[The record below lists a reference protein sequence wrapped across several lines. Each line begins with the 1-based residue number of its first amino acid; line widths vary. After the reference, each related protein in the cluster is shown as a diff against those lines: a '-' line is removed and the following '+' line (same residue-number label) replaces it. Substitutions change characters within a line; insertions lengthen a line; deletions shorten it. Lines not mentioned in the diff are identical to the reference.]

1 MLLSIVQQ
9 ILTTLEAVAE
19 LGQPPGRN
27 NLDGR
32 LDSVERELEA
42 DLVVALAGAA
52 VRHKVAALLLGDA
65 DLGAGDDGAGQ
76 RGAEQVAALVGGV
89 ALDGAE
95 AELLDE
101 LLLQVLDDHLLR
113 ADLERLLLDLI
124 PGLLLADVGE
134 EADDLVTLLCI
145 QLSV

>member
-1 MLLSIVQQ
+1 M
-9 ILTTLEAVAE
+9 
-19 LGQPPGRN
+19 
-27 NLDGR
+27 
-32 LDSVERELEA
+32 
-42 DLVVALAGAA
+42 
-52 VRHKVAALLLGDA
+52 RHKVAALLLGDA